1 MDKEKAIRFKHLKE
15 LHRINPDIS
24 AGDLIKLAEYYVDTC
39 ANIDDTIK
47 NQGDTVHIKYV
58 PSVEVREYIEGK
70 EKALEEYKQ
79 KFLADVEKLKAEK
92 EKKYNENEVKYGK
105 NNPLE

>member
-1 MDKEKAIRFKHLKE
+1 MDKEKVIQFKHLKE

-24 AGDLIKLAEYYVDTC
+24 ASDLIKLAEYYVDTC

-47 NQGDTVHIKYV
+47 NQGDTVHVQYV
-58 PSVEVREYIEGK
+58 PSIEVRQYVEGK
-70 EKALEEYKQ
+70 EKALESYKQ

-92 EKKYNENEVKYGK
+92 EKKYNENEVK
-105 NNPLE
+105 